1 MNMILRTPRALVML
15 PLLFLI
21 VSADALAWGSCAA
34 IFSTTFADSK
44 TENLAGCLTC
54 HSDPNGGPFNR
65 YGADLRANGARD
77 AGSNCNAVDFAQALL
92 NVQDLDSDGEGN
104 INSVE
109 IAASAQ
115 PAWCDSALFPGCTN
129 PGTSP
134 LGIALDP
141 APANNEVPV
150 AVAGG
155 TYEGVAGTTAV
166 QFDGS
171 GSNDADNDPLS
182 YAWTFGDG
190 SNGTGVAPIHLYVA
204 AGDYEV
210 RLVVSDGKAESAPS
224 ITSAAIA
231 APIVNLAPVADPGG
245 PYSGQ
250 PGVALAFDGSA
261 SADPND
267 DPITYFWDF
276 GDGSMGDGVSP
287 NHAYAAEGVYTA
299 SLTVNDGVLDSLI
312 ATTSVNI
319 SDAIAQSDGEVL
331 YNVNCRGCHGD
342 PWVGYAV
349 DETLFGLRR
358 VSGSRSCNIEGSIF
372 GTSVFP
378 NGVPEMQHL
387 QGLSETEIV
396 AMADYLNSREV
407 SGERRYVSTCAGCHG
422 NDGSGGR
429 VGEDVNGDSA
439 GETREAIAEESEMR
453 YLACI
458 PQSDIASITS
468 YLLGPSGNN
477 DGDGSEDD
485 EKNRASSSGGGAS
498 GLALIAL
505 LSLLALRNSRP
516 QRVIATR

>member
-1 MNMILRTPRALVML
+1 MIMILRTPRALVML

-34 IFSTTFADSK
+34 IFSTTFADSQ

-54 HSDPNGGPFNR
+54 HSNPNGGPFNR
-65 YGADLRANGARD
+65 YGADLRANGAQGV
-77 AGSNCNAVDFAQALL
+77 GSTCNAADFAQALL

-115 PAWCDSALFPGCTN
+115 PAWCDSDLFPGCTN

-134 LGIALDP
+134 TGIALDP
-141 APANNEVPV
+141 APANEVPV

-155 TYEGVAGTTAV
+155 PYEGIGGATPV

-171 GSNDADNDPLS
+171 GSSDADTDPLS

-190 SNGTGVAPIHLYVA
+190 NNGTGVAPIHMYVA

-231 APIVNLAPVADPGG
+231 APTVNLAPVANPGG

-250 PGVALAFDGSA
+250 PGVALSFNGSA

-287 NHAYAAEGVYTA
+287 SHAYGAEGVYTA
-299 SLTVNDGVLDSLI
+299 SLTVNDGALDSLI

-319 SDAIAQSDGEVL
+319 SVAIAQSDGEVL
-331 YNVNCRGCHGD
+331 YNVNCLGCHGD
-342 PWVGYAV
+342 PWVGPAV

-387 QGLSETEIV
+387 QGLSDTEIV

-407 SGERRYVSTCAGCHG
+407 SGEWRYVSTCAGCHG

-429 VGEDVNGDSA
+429 VDEDVNGDSA

-453 YLACI
+453 YLACM

-468 YLLGPSGNN
+468 YLLGPSANN
-477 DGDGSEDD
+477 DGDGIEDD
-485 EKNRASSSGGGAS
+485 ENDRASSSGGGTS
-498 GLALIAL
+498 GLPLIVL
-505 LSLLALRNSRP
+505 LSFLALRNSRP